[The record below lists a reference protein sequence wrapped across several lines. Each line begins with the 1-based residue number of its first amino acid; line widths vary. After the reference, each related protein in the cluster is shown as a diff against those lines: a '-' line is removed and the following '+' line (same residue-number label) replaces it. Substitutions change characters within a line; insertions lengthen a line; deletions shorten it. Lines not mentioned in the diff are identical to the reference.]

1 MTKSM
6 KLTRFCWISFSR
18 VTVADVLSTVC
29 FLELVRV
36 ERPTEEDSGS
46 RAFALGFGA
55 AATAAVSGSNVSL
68 FRACAAAVTFSRRDF
83 AF

>member
-55 AATAAVSGSNVSL
+55 LAAAVSGSNVAL
-68 FRACAAAVTFSRRDF
+68 FRACAAAVTFSRRVF
-83 AF
+83 AV